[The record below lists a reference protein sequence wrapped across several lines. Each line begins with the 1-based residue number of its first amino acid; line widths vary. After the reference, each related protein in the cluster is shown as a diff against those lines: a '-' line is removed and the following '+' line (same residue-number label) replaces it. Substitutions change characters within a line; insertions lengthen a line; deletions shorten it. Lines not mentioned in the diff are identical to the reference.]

1 MLGAGD
7 QLNVEQDTKR
17 FLSFGLQSRLG
28 RIQAAVR
35 RDRDLFP
42 AGTGLYPEH
51 YTRNFIRLDAATEAE
66 VRHKDVQSG
75 VLLPDEARAELGLP
89 PLPDG
94 AGAIPQLTPVGG
106 APNPLTQPVGTNGT
120 GNNANGTN

>member
-1 MLGAGD
+1 MFAMPASLLGGGD
-7 QLNVEQDTKR
+7 SLNVEQDTKR
-17 FLSFGLQSRLG
+17 FLSFGLGSRLA
-28 RIQAAVR
+28 RIQSASG
-35 RDRDLFP
+35 RDRTCFRP
-42 AGTGLYPEH
+42 AGLYPEF

-94 AGAIPQLTPVGG
+94 VGQIPQIIPVGG
-106 APNPLTQPVGTNGT
+106 SPEPVPMGG
-120 GNNANGTN
+120 